1 MDSLTAAYNS
11 GPSPGRGVRIKS
23 RSVSK
28 LSGKSMS
35 IGGFM
40 FLAPYG
46 SSPVGILQRDA
57 EVSLRFPVSAG
68 AWLDIPYFSRLQLG

>member
-1 MDSLTAAYNS
+1 MDSLTAACNS
-11 GPSPGRGVRIKS
+11 GPSPGRGFRIKS

-40 FLAPYG
+40 FL
-46 SSPVGILQRDA
+46 
-57 EVSLRFPVSAG
+57 SLRFVFHQHSKN
-68 AWLDIPYFSRLQLG
+68 FR